1 MHRTRER
8 NNGSYNVGQM
18 EHVKIKFRRNECLC
32 FVNKIYIESLWKLG
46 YILTKHT
53 NDSLEMIRQELV

>member
-46 YILTKHT
+46 YIFTKNT
-53 NDSLEMIRQELV
+53 YV